1 LIGFVQIPLLISDNA
16 KHAGRDGSVP
26 RCELAS
32 SGLIYVLVWVIGLL
46 ISTGLLSPSMTNAE
60 IQQVLLSNQQA
71 RMLQVYLIDG
81 IAGIA
86 ILVFAATVAGL
97 FRALDEK
104 NASLANVV
112 LGAGIAAGSISLVQ
126 AGVQQAL
133 VNQELLVAA
142 DTPFRTLLVLVN
154 QIDTFKL
161 MALALLG
168 VSTSV
173 LGLRTRLIPA
183 WINWLG
189 IVLAIAL
196 PLGGLSFVVAS
207 SMLTA
212 LLYASL
218 PMLLLWVGA
227 VSVTAM

>member
-1 LIGFVQIPLLISDNA
+1 
-16 KHAGRDGSVP
+16 
-26 RCELAS
+26 
-32 SGLIYVLVWVIGLL
+32 LIYVLVWVIGLL

-133 VNQELLVAA
+133 VNQELLVGA

-154 QIDTFKL
+154 QLDTFKL
-161 MALALLG
+161 MALALLS

-196 PLGGLSFVVAS
+196 LLGGLSFVVAS

-227 VSVTAM
+227 VSVTAKWQVK